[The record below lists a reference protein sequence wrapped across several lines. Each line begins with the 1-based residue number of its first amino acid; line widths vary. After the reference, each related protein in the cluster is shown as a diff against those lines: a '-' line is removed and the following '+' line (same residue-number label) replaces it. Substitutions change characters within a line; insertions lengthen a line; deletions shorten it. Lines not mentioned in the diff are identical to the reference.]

1 MTEKSQQDYL
11 ENVYQYA
18 SEYLKLYKAAETI
31 EREVEIG
38 FGEKNRLLGFKMDAG
53 NSFIEKYS
61 KEAFYHSE
69 DFKTVVDSIND
80 IALLG
85 TAILSRW
92 RYITHW
98 TQSSLLEK
106 ENRQWFVLAFERLAK
121 ISSNAESRT

>member
-11 ENVYQYA
+11 ENVYLYA
-18 SEYLKLYKAAETI
+18 IEYLKLYKASETI
-31 EREVEIG
+31 EREVEIC
-38 FGEKNRLLGFKMDAG
+38 FGEKNRLLGFRMDAG

-61 KEAFYHSE
+61 EEAFYHSE
-69 DFKTVVDSIND
+69 DFMKIVDSIDD

-85 TAILSRW
+85 AAILSRW

-106 ENRQWFVLAFERLAK
+106 ENREWFILAFDRLAE
-121 ISSNAESRT
+121 ISANVKSRT